1 MLDRNVRN
9 ALINF
14 RISQSDNCGV
24 AYPLGKRT
32 QENLTQVACLFFF
45 FPEIYNLSRW
55 LLATNDLLYL
65 PVVE

>member
-45 FPEIYNLSRW
+45 FFLKFTTCQGGYW
-55 LLATNDLLYL
+55 LQMICFTFLW
-65 PVVE
+65 